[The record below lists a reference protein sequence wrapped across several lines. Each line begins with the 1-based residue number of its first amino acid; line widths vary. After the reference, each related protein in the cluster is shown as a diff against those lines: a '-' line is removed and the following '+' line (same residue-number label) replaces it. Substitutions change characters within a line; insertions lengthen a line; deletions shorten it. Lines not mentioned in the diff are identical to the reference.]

1 MDYAELSPREL
12 LSLEFAAPAVTER
25 AWHVGWDA
33 GDGVPE
39 RLAAELL
46 PPVIDFRTSGS
57 TGESRLWR
65 RLRENVWRE
74 AGMLADMVAPEKPEA
89 VVSCVPPAHLFG
101 ALASVLVPAHLRV
114 PVWHKP
120 TFYGA
125 MPPIEQRRVVVV
137 ATPWIFTLLLQ
148 HLAWVREMEHVT
160 VLYGGAMIP
169 ETAGEFLAEAGPDRA
184 LIVEMLGSTE
194 AGGIATRRWR
204 EGEPPPWTLFPD
216 VSFAASGEPDDD
228 GEVPL
233 VINSPR
239 LAFAPGERAPSV
251 WEADD
256 RVRPLDER
264 RFHFA
269 GRRSR
274 LVKVNGRRI
283 NLDEVENALRGVL
296 DCADLAVLPVADR
309 MIGEHV
315 DLLVVLKPGGAL
327 ADLDLAAAFERMGVR
342 PRRVHTVPRIE
353 RSALGKVRHLSTP
366 PTSEAEE
373 AQ

>member
-1 MDYAELSPREL
+1 MDYAELSPDEL

-25 AWHVGWDA
+25 AWHVRWDA
-33 GDGVPE
+33 DERDPE
-39 RLAAELL
+39 RLATDLL
-46 PPVIDFRTSGS
+46 PPVIDFHTSGS
-57 TGESRLWR
+57 TGPSRCWR
-65 RLRENVWRE
+65 RLRENVWLE
-74 AGMLADMVAPEKPEA
+74 AGMLAGMVAPEKPEA
-89 VVSCVPPAHLFG
+89 VVSCVPPAHLYG
-101 ALASVLVPAHLRV
+101 ALSSVLVPAHLRV

-148 HLAWVREMEHVT
+148 HMAWVREMEHIT
-160 VLYGGAMIP
+160 VLHGGAMIP
-169 ETAGEFLAEAGPDRA
+169 DTAGEFLAAAGPDRA

-204 EGEPPPWTLFPD
+204 EGAPPPWTLFPD
-216 VSFAASGEPDDD
+216 VSFAASGEPDGD

-233 VINSPR
+233 TIRSPR
-239 LAFAPGERAPSV
+239 LAFPPGGQPPPV

-264 RFHFA
+264 RFLFA
-269 GRRSR
+269 GRRTR

-315 DLLVVLKPGGAL
+315 DLLVVLKPGGDL
-327 ADLDLAAAFERMGVR
+327 AGLDLATAFERMGVR
-342 PRRVHTVPRIE
+342 PRRVHAVPRIE
-353 RSALGKVRHLSTP
+353 RSALGKVRHLPTSS
-366 PTSEAEE
+366 TSEAEE